1 MITVAAAVA
10 MNVPDASVP
19 EFLLEVVVNAGY
31 KWRDYD
37 AEETIRFNAL
47 RLADAKLLT
56 KTPSQIVNDGSDFGF
71 FRQLQKELPA

>member
-1 MITVAAAVA
+1 MCFEHHFSRPNQAQSRGEHVI
-10 MNVPDASVP
+10 
-19 EFLLEVVVNAGY
+19 
-31 KWRDYD
+31 K
-37 AEETIRFNAL
+37 TIRFNAL